1 VTDNAALK
9 LLTATTLITTEST
22 DLPTI
27 NGVADVTGDLR
38 TTVSGAAGLLQ
49 PGTLIQVV
57 AQTNPQGGGAESITV
72 PVLDN
77 GSFTASL
84 RTTPRTK
91 LTLTQLPAS
100 TRTPLV
106 AQVQEIT
113 APAKEDGFF
122 DTLVPTL
129 LTSTITNK
137 GTVIALFNTPATDG
151 FDFEDVEVTAKV
163 NNVPV
168 RKLATGKY
176 AAIVPSTASTFTLTV
191 VSEERSF
198 STTLDVVTIAATG
211 KAFPALG
218 NISLKADNL
227 VIVKPKKAGAKFP
240 SDTSFEIVYTDGT
253 TAVVANSPELFKKA
267 GTIAKFTNPQ
277 TAKTIA
283 GIQAIS
289 AGGVRAK
296 FL

>member
-1 VTDNAALK
+1 
-9 LLTATTLITTEST
+9 
-22 DLPTI
+22 
-27 NGVADVTGDLR
+27 
-38 TTVSGAAGLLQ
+38 
-49 PGTLIQVV
+49 
-57 AQTNPQGGGAESITV
+57 
-72 PVLDN
+72 
-77 GSFTASL
+77 
-84 RTTPRTK
+84 
-91 LTLTQLPAS
+91 
-100 TRTPLV
+100 
-106 AQVQEIT
+106 
-113 APAKEDGFF
+113 
-122 DTLVPTL
+122 
-129 LTSTITNK
+129 
-137 GTVIALFNTPATDG
+137 
-151 FDFEDVEVTAKV
+151 
-163 NNVPV
+163 
-168 RKLATGKY
+168 
-176 AAIVPSTASTFTLTV
+176 
-191 VSEERSF
+191 
-198 STTLDVVTIAATG
+198 VVTIAATG

>member
-1 VTDNAALK
+1 
-9 LLTATTLITTEST
+9 
-22 DLPTI
+22 
-27 NGVADVTGDLR
+27 
-38 TTVSGAAGLLQ
+38 
-49 PGTLIQVV
+49 
-57 AQTNPQGGGAESITV
+57 
-72 PVLDN
+72 
-77 GSFTASL
+77 
-84 RTTPRTK
+84 
-91 LTLTQLPAS
+91 
-100 TRTPLV
+100 
-106 AQVQEIT
+106 VQEIT
-113 APAKEDGFF
+113 VPTKEDGFF

-137 GTVIALFNTPATDG
+137 GTVIALFDTPATDG
-151 FDFEDVEVTAKV
+151 FDFTEVEATAKV

-168 RKLATGKY
+168 RKIATGKY
-176 AAIVPSTASTFTLTV
+176 AAIVPTNASTFNLTV
-191 VSEERSF
+191 SSEGRSF
-198 STTLDVVTIAATG
+198 STTLDVATIAATG
-211 KAFPALG
+211 KGVSTLG
-218 NISLKADNL
+218 KISVNVDNI
-227 VIVKPKKAGAKFP
+227 VTVKLKKAGAKFP